1 MNNVRVLA
9 VLNHVCF
16 YRKVKLNHQTVDLIV
31 HNTSIVVVDATIQ
44 IVIGIEYFYF
54 SESKFVSSN
63 LLISSNFL
71 CVPLRNVS
79 YHCLLYFITCCI
91 SILMFMYCSMS

>member
-16 YRKVKLNHQTVDLIV
+16 YRKVKLNHRTVDLIV

-44 IVIGIEYFYF
+44 IVIVIEYFYF
-54 SESKFVSSN
+54 SESDLFSGNAMLLYGQCTSHSFQIVSSN
-63 LLISSNFL
+63 LLISSSFL
-71 CVPLRNVS
+71 CVSLRNE
-79 YHCLLYFITCCI
+79 
-91 SILMFMYCSMS
+91 

>member
-71 CVPLRNVS
+71 CVPLRNES

-91 SILMFMYCSMS
+91 SILMFM